1 MKNKKELKKEMRKID
16 REVNNSPLNR
26 FILSYY
32 NGLKYEELDKTL
44 EGVEYKINFHKRLI
58 KELKKEINLSKTY
71 DKNVENA
78 KDYIGEL
85 EYSNNTSFEIVKVIK
100 LKKAYYELKKQY
112 KDLKKKSKPSETFCR
127 S

>member
-1 MKNKKELKKEMRKID
+1 MKNKKEIKNEMRKID

-32 NGLKYEELDKTL
+32 NGLKYEELDETL

-58 KELKKEINLSKTY
+58 KELKKEIKLSKIN

-78 KDYIGEL
+78 KNYIGEL
-85 EYSNNTSFEIVKVIK
+85 EYSNRTSFEIVKVIK
-100 LKKAYYELKKQY
+100 LKKTYYELKKQY

>member
-58 KELKKEINLSKTY
+58 KELKKEIKLSKSNE
-71 DKNVENA
+71 KNVENA
-78 KDYIGEL
+78 KNYIGEL

-100 LKKAYYELKKQY
+100 LKKSYYELKKQY
-112 KDLKKKSKPSETFCR
+112 KDLKKNTKPSETFCR

>member
-1 MKNKKELKKEMRKID
+1 MKNKKEIKNEMRKIN
-16 REVNNSPLNR
+16 REVNDSPLNR
-26 FILSYY
+26 FLLSYY

-58 KELKKEINLSKTY
+58 KELKKEINLSKTN